1 MKKTTKITGI
11 LVDVKAGV
19 ARKATIEK
27 SLDGYY
33 KALNCDCIDVV
44 TRRIGGQR
52 FDIICDDEAL
62 LKAFIKPSAVDK
74 DNHPMLFGNLF
85 VVNFNGKDDVCSLR
99 EGQIEHVLRHTKS
112 VTDLK
117 KRWMILTDCDY

>member
-1 MKKTTKITGI
+1 MKKTTKITGV

-33 KALNCDCIDVV
+33 KALNCGCIDIV

-62 LKAFIKPSAVDK
+62 LKDFAKVSAV
-74 DNHPMLFGNLF
+74 NESNRPMLFGNLF
-85 VVNFNGKDDVCSLR
+85 VVNFDGRGDVCSLR
-99 EGQIEHVLRHTKS
+99 EGQIDFVLYHTKT

-117 KRWMILTDCDY
+117 KRWTVLTNCEY

>member
-1 MKKTTKITGI
+1 MKKTTKITGV

-27 SLDGYY
+27 SLGGYY
-33 KALNCDCIDVV
+33 KALNCGCIDIV
-44 TRRIGGQR
+44 TRRIGGQG

-62 LKAFIKPSAVDK
+62 LKDFAKVSAVDK
-74 DNHPMLFGNLF
+74 NNRPMLFGNLF
-85 VVNFNGKDDVCSLR
+85 VVNFDGSGDVCSLR
-99 EGQIEHVLRHTKS
+99 EGQIDFVLYHTKT

-117 KRWMILTDCDY
+117 KRWTVLTDCDY